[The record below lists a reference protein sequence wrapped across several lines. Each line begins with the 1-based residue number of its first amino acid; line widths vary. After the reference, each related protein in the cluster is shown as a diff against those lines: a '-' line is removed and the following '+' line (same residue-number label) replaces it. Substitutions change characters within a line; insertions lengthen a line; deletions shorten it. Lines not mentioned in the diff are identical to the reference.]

1 MAELSPSFLAETQ
14 YQGDD
19 YRTAY
24 EGLKEGVIGAGD
36 MKVSAGAGLTVNV
49 AAGVVFIQ
57 GDAITDQGLIRGRN
71 DAAKNSG
78 AFATGPIGAA
88 HATLP
93 RLDQIVA
100 RAYEHES
107 DGLGLRIWRLEVVAG
122 TATSGATLDNRNG
135 AGALPATACRL
146 ADVLVGAAATT
157 IPAANIRD
165 RRPWARGAHRLI
177 ERTSGDIT
185 AGTGY
190 IAIDPAVLAPRIECS
205 GAPMELSLRGRWAH
219 DTGGLLHLRP
229 NIDNAPL
236 GGQADTFADRNDSG
250 GDEHVFA
257 PAWRFTPSPGS
268 HIIGW
273 AFRVTGGNGRIRS
286 TATEPLQM
294 VVQEIVRQ
302 NADNT

>member
-1 MAELSPSFLAETQ
+1 MAELAPTFVAETQ
-14 YQGDD
+14 YQADD

-24 EGLKEGVIGAGD
+24 TGLQEGVEGAGD
-36 MKVSAGAGLTVNV
+36 LKVTVNAGQVDV

-57 GDAITDQGLIRGRN
+57 GDALADQGLIRGRN

-78 AFATGPIGAA
+78 AFAAGGIPAAGAN
-88 HATLP
+88 P
-93 RLDQIVA
+93 RVHQIIA

-122 TATSGATLDNRNG
+122 TAAAGATLDNRSG
-135 AGALPATACRL
+135 AGALPASACRL
-146 ADVLVGAAATT
+146 ADVHQTAAGVLTA
-157 IPAANIRD
+157 RD

-190 IAIDPAVLAPRIECS
+190 IALDPAVLAPRIECS
-205 GAPMELSLRGRWAH
+205 GAPVELSLRGRWAH
-219 DTGGLLHLRP
+219 DTGGMLHLRP

-236 GGQADTFADRNDSG
+236 GGQGDVFADRNDSG
-250 GDEHVFA
+250 VDEHVFA
-257 PAWRFTPSPGS
+257 PAWRFTPSAGS

-273 AFRVTGGNGRIRS
+273 AFRTAAGNGRIRS